1 MRAPNFFKKLLKKY
15 CTSYN
20 IHAIIKS
27 VVTVRA
33 ISSVGR
39 ASDF

>member
-1 MRAPNFFKKLLKKY
+1 MD
-15 CTSYN
+15 TS
-20 IHAIIKS
+20 HAIIKS
-27 VVTVRA
+27 VVTNEKTKQILVRA